1 LAVLVLDS
9 VGGLLARR
17 IGFNY
22 VLLTPTS
29 LLLYAA
35 TAFLAAREADAWLF
49 GSLGGAAAAA
59 TDGTVGWRIARML
72 EVDSEDAVSPNLEM
86 GVATIVTLGGAMG
99 GTLAGLLA

>member
-1 LAVLVLDS
+1 MLDS